1 MFETVIVPLDGSE
14 LAEAAIVPAREIAE
28 KFGSQL
34 LLLRA
39 IEPMS
44 HLIATQPPSLL
55 ESPASAEANVE
66 LIEQVV
72 HAERDEATKYLDEV
86 QARIGGRTEYAVVE
100 GQPGDAIAEVA
111 QERGAGL
118 VVMSSH
124 GRGGL
129 GRVIFGSVADTVLR
143 NSHIPVML
151 IRIPDE
157 DDEKS

>member
-14 LAEAAIVPAREIAE
+14 LAEAAIEPAREIAE
-28 KFGSQL
+28 KFGSTL

-39 IEPMS
+39 IDPIT
-44 HLIATQPPSLL
+44 HLIATQAPAVF

-72 HAERDEATKYLDEV
+72 EAERDEATKYLEAHKTRV
-86 QARIGGRTEYAVVE
+86 GGKTEFVVIE
-100 GQPGDAIAEVA
+100 GQPGESIVKQAHEKS
-111 QERGAGL
+111 AGL

-129 GRVIFGSVADTVLR
+129 GRVIFGSVADHVLQHC
-143 NSHIPVML
+143 NTPVLL
-151 IRIPDE
+151 IRLQE
-157 DDEKS
+157 DS